1 MSLQG
6 CSEQR
11 ATEVLRRTGPLVRLR
26 LLRSALRLSPNL
38 PPVPPLHPLRH
49 SHSFSESSSHHN
61 MGLKRIHKTGAL
73 RQEHVCPFDIWFWTI
88 KKGIIWKA
96 WFELNY
102 VMLLF
107 ESLNWFFFF
116 FLSTQMCF
124 PMLSQG
130 SAHCVNS
137 PGMRRTP
144 ADGWDMFLKM
154 VCSFSMS
161 LIRECGQKALNA
173 VRQRNN
179 KALACQSKLPYDV
192 CVCLFL
198 YLIHSEYQNLHC
210 TTKVRTL
217 LGSEDNWGHG
227 VGWLGAR

>member
-1 MSLQG
+1 MFYSLYCGIVLSSSLLQSSLLIIVQSCAPITFSVSTNFPQLCCTCPIFQVDGVSLQG

-49 SHSFSESSSHHN
+49 SHSFSESSSHHS

-96 WFELNY
+96 CFELNY

-116 FLSTQMCF
+116 FCPPRCVSPCSLKDLLTAWTLPACGAHQQMAETCF
-124 PMLSQG
+124 SKWYVPFLWAWLESVAKKLWML
-130 SAHCVNS
+130 
-137 PGMRRTP
+137 T
-144 ADGWDMFLKM
+144 D
-154 VCSFSMS
+154 
-161 LIRECGQKALNA
+161 REIIK
-173 VRQRNN
+173 
-179 KALACQSKLPYDV
+179 P
-192 CVCLFL
+192 
-198 YLIHSEYQNLHC
+198 
-210 TTKVRTL
+210 
-217 LGSEDNWGHG
+217 
-227 VGWLGAR
+227 